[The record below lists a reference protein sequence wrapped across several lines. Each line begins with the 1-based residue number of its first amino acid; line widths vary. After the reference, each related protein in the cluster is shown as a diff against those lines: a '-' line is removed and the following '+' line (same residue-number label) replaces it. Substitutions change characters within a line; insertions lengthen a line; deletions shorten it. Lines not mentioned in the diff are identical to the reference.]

1 MVPVLARRSLPFW
14 LLVLGLASGCGP
26 NGGASGGV
34 DTPGADVPASDV
46 SVYEPALAGAPA
58 CAPVLASDGLPP
70 GVEPQHRTLGF
81 WLEQQAR
88 QLDLDRP
95 LLRTG
100 QIRTLDRALE
110 VPRADY
116 HGRIDLLEPLAAAQ
130 LEREVEERRSWARDK
145 LTSGE
150 LVSAQG
156 TPLGPDALEPL
167 AAEVAL
173 DGARAELRVALRDAQ
188 IHCAPL
194 LTSFYTKALDP
205 RLDRNACSL
214 LRAQDVVRVIAR
226 WPSGM
231 LLVQASFAFGW
242 LAPDVALSQVVPE
255 RLAAAFV
262 RGPTVQ
268 VHGAELVVGSA
279 ADEVRLPEGT
289 LLAAADKQGRRAFI
303 ATSTGFAQSAPR
315 DAHLLRSTTRDLT
328 RRTFLE
334 EAWRYVGMPYGL
346 GDTAGGRDCS
356 RLVLDTFETFDLH
369 MPRHSSW
376 QAQAG
381 SFWIDVD
388 GVSETERLL
397 LFDAALQKGIV
408 LLDFPGHIMIYLG
421 RNERG
426 EPMVL
431 HALGEYMASCS
442 SETGAR
448 GEALVRVKDIGVS
461 TLELGRGTS
470 RRALLERVTRI
481 TVVGGTPGPELAGV
495 AQLRPSAEPSI
506 PSDRQCQDSEQAALY
521 VLPEQPNEDQPL
533 RVVAALS
540 EDPGPA
546 QLVLIDP
553 SGQRVSPEVLRL
565 GGPPHGRLVSV
576 DTPQRGRWKAVL
588 ADGDDVLAC
597 QRISVASRRPKRN
610 EPDNGPIWLPKYKWN
625 VNNENLYSLFVER
638 LFDYPLADELTWTS
652 LHPLLRDPQRNLLFD
667 YRSLDED
674 NLIKLAPDCADLP
687 YALRSYFAWKMRLP
701 FGYKRCTRG
710 RLGRPPSCEEPG
722 GGDNLM
728 SRLELPGK
736 GGPMQPRDDVKAF
749 ELFINTQMRS
759 AVHSSSGRTLP
770 LDERSDLYPVPLT
783 RDALRPG
790 TVFADPYGHLLVIAD
805 WIPQGASGSGILVG
819 VDAQP
824 DGTVAQR
831 RFWRGSFLF
840 DPDTSSG
847 GAGFKA
853 FRPRLF
859 KEEPVQVPFVLK
871 DQPDPVPI
879 ERVGFLAD
887 IENKDLRRS
896 RRYVPLSLQQYK
908 GSADDFYDAVEAL
921 INPRPLEPKAT
932 LLTLLDAFEES
943 VSRRVGSVNNGEK
956 WAAEHPDERIDM
968 PEGDAIFLAAGPWE
982 DFSTPSRD
990 LRLLISIDTVVG
1002 FAARVRQA
1010 PQRFGLSPAELE
1022 ARGAELDAL
1031 LTAELARRRISYTRS
1046 DGSAQ
1051 TLSLQDV
1058 VQRAPLFELAYNP
1071 NDCVEVRWAAA
1082 PGSSEMASCQRHAP
1096 AEQRAKMEKYR
1107 AWFST
1112 RKRPPQ

>member
-1 MVPVLARRSLPFW
+1 MVPVFARRSLPFW

-26 NGGASGGV
+26 NGGASTGV
-34 DTPGADVPASDV
+34 DTPAADLPGSEVGAN
-46 SVYEPALAGAPA
+46 EPAPAGAPA
-58 CAPVLASDGLPP
+58 CAPTLPSDGLPP

-88 QLDLDRP
+88 QLEIDRP
-95 LLRTG
+95 LLRAAEL
-100 QIRTLDRALE
+100 RTLDRALE

-116 HGRIDLLEPLAAAQ
+116 HGRIDLLAPIDAAQ
-130 LEREVEERRSWARDK
+130 LEREVAERRSWARDK
-145 LTSGE
+145 LGSGE
-150 LVSAQG
+150 LVSAKG
-156 TPLGPDALEPL
+156 APLGSDVLEPL
-167 AAEVAL
+167 GEEVAL
-173 DGARAELRVALRDAQ
+173 DGSRAELRVALRDAQ

-194 LTSFYTKALDP
+194 RASFYTKALDP
-205 RLDRNACSL
+205 RLDRNACSV

-226 WPSGM
+226 WPNGM
-231 LLVQASFAFGW
+231 QLVQASFAFGW

-262 RGPTVQ
+262 RGPTLQ
-268 VHGAELVVGSA
+268 VHGGELVLGA
-279 ADEVRLPEGT
+279 GADELRLPEGT
-289 LLAAADKQGRRAFI
+289 LLAAADNQGQRAFV
-303 ATSTGFAQSAPR
+303 ATPSGFVQSAPR
-315 DAHLLRSTTRDLT
+315 DARLLRSTTRDLT
-328 RRTFLE
+328 RRSFLE

-356 RLVLDTFETFDLH
+356 RLVLDAFEAFDLH
-369 MPRHSSW
+369 MPRHSAW

-388 GVSETERLL
+388 GVSESESLL

-431 HALGEYMASCS
+431 HALGEYMASCGT
-442 SETGAR
+442 ETGTR
-448 GEALVRVKDIGVS
+448 GEALVRVKDIGVT

-470 RRALLERVTRI
+470 RKALIERVTRI

-495 AQLRPSAEPSI
+495 AQLRPAAEPSI
-506 PSDRQCQDSEQAALY
+506 PSDRQCSDSEHAALY
-521 VLPEQPNEDQPL
+521 VLPEQPNQDQPL

-546 QLVLIDP
+546 QLLLIDP
-553 SGQRVSPEVLRL
+553 SGRRVTPDVVRL

-576 DTPQRGRWKAVL
+576 DEPQRGRWKAVL
-588 ADGDDVLAC
+588 ADGDDVIAC
-597 QRISVASRRPKRN
+597 QRISVAGRRPKPN
-610 EPDNGPIWLPKYKWN
+610 EPDEGPIWLPRYKWN

-667 YRSLDED
+667 YRGLDED
-674 NLIKLAPDCADLP
+674 NRIKLAPDCADLP

-701 FGYKRCTRG
+701 FGYRRCTRG
-710 RLGRPPSCEEPG
+710 RLGKPPSCDQPG
-722 GGDNLM
+722 SGDNLM

-736 GGPMQPRDDVKAF
+736 GGPLQPRDDVKAF

-770 LDERSDLYPVPLT
+770 NDELSDLYPVALT
-783 RDALRPG
+783 RESLRPG
-790 TVFADPYGHLLVIAD
+790 TVFADPYGHLLVLAD
-805 WIPQGASGSGILVG
+805 WIPQGATGSGVLVG

-840 DPDTSSG
+840 DPDTTSG

-859 KEEPVQVPFVLK
+859 KQEAVQVPFELK
-871 DQPDPVPI
+871 DQPEPVQI
-879 ERVGFLAD
+879 ERVGFLED
-887 IENKDLRRS
+887 VENEDLRRS
-896 RRYVPLSLQQYK
+896 RRYVPLSVQQYE
-908 GSADDFYDAVEAL
+908 GSADDFYDAVERL
-921 INPRPLEPKAT
+921 INPRPLEPKTT
-932 LLTLLDAFEES
+932 LRALLDAFEES
-943 VSRRVGSVNNGEK
+943 VSRRVGSVDNGEK
-956 WAAEHPDERIDM
+956 WAREHPGEIVDM
-968 PEGDAIFLAAGPWE
+968 PEGDSIFLSAGPWE

-990 LRLLISIDTVVG
+990 LRLLISIDTVIG
-1002 FAARVRQA
+1002 FPARVRLA
-1010 PQRFGLSPAELE
+1010 PQRFGLSASEL
-1022 ARGAELDAL
+1022 AGKGAELDAL
-1031 LTAELARRRISYTRS
+1031 LAAELARRQISYTRS

-1051 TLSLQDV
+1051 TLTLQAV

-1082 PGSSEMASCQRHAP
+1082 PGSAEMATCRRHAP
-1096 AEQRAKMEKYR
+1096 AEQRAKMEQYR
-1107 AWFST
+1107 SWFST